1 MLGCESRDF
10 HIPTLLLT
18 VISACVKMNRVQ
30 IMVTLRRE
38 RLKNELREEILA
50 AARDLFVK
58 EGYQS
63 VSMRKISD
71 RVGCASGTIYLHF
84 EDKEAILRAICLET
98 FAKLDKRMEAILWD
112 SDDPLERLRRGGRAY
127 AQFALDH
134 PHHYLLTFG
143 AVGGAPYRSEETR
156 KAGSSSFDCLRNSVR
171 LCIEAGQLRFS
182 DAEVVAQSLWSSLH
196 GLVML
201 LIAKPGFP
209 FVEQNRLIDSVLDI
223 TIEGIRK

>member
-1 MLGCESRDF
+1 
-10 HIPTLLLT
+10 
-18 VISACVKMNRVQ
+18 MNNIH

-63 VSMRKISD
+63 VSMRRIAD

-98 FAKLDKRMEAILWD
+98 FAKLDKRMEGILSD
-112 SDDPLERLRRGGRAY
+112 TDDPLERLRRGGRTY

-134 PHHYLLTFG
+134 PYHYLLTFG
-143 AVGGAPYRSEETR
+143 AIGGPPFKSEETK
-156 KAGSSSFDCLRNSVR
+156 KAGSNSFGCLRNNVR
-171 LCIEAGQLRFS
+171 LCIEAGQLRF
-182 DAEVVAQSLWSSLH
+182 DDVEVVAQSIWASVH

-209 FVEQNRLIDSVLDI
+209 FLEQNRLIDSLLDI
-223 TIEGIRK
+223 MIEGIRK